1 MKKFKKVSIGVLAIA
16 FITAGYG
23 FYLFKKKPADI
34 RVLSAQYE
42 MQATALVKEF
52 AADES
57 SATKKYL
64 DKVIAV
70 KGKITGVETNATG
83 MATVFLEGGDPL
95 TSVTCSFYNEEALSV
110 KMLQKG
116 KETTIKG
123 MCTGKLMD
131 VVLNKCSISK

>member
-1 MKKFKKVSIGVLAIA
+1 MKKFKKIILGLLAAA

-34 RVLSAQYE
+34 RVSAPQYE
-42 MQATALVKEF
+42 MPATALVKEF
-52 AADES
+52 AADET

-70 KGKITGVETNATG
+70 KGMITGVETDATG

-95 TSVTCSFYNEEALSV
+95 TSVTCSFYNEEALSA
-110 KMLQKG
+110 KTLQKG
-116 KETTIKG
+116 KEVTIKG